1 MYAHMCDIAVIDKS
15 VFIATTS
22 KYELKVCCL
31 PILRTEEDSLV
42 QAKYN

>member
-15 VFIATTS
+15 VFIATTTS

-42 QAKYN
+42 QAK